1 MAILRKK
8 NFTAQEINRMP
19 KSARP
24 INVEPL
30 TPDEMARKY
39 ADRVRRKKTERDKQ
53 NSYRSAKAAEDNS

>member
-1 MAILRKK
+1 MSTLKK
-8 NFTAQEINRMP
+8 ELTAAEINSLP

-30 TPDEMARKY
+30 TPPEMAKKY

-53 NSYRSAKAAEDNS
+53 NQIRSKKVNDS

>member
-1 MAILRKK
+1 MKKKELMA
-8 NFTAQEINRMP
+8 AEINMLP

-30 TPDEMARKY
+30 NPDSIARKY

-53 NSYRSAKAAEDNS
+53 RTIRSAKAAE

>member
-8 NFTAQEINRMP
+8 NYSAQEINMMP

-53 NSYRSAKAAEDNS
+53 NSMRSAKAAE